1 MVSHEIVKSHA
12 YLKIILTRLLCND
25 FNNCAV
31 HTYLMMV
38 RVIRRSGHH
47 SRGGRNGFVSVVN
60 HLIHASHTTSID
72 NHINFV
78 HLSLQSHGVIGSGAS
93 TCCTCVVI
101 ACHYAS
107 IGTCTFWSQRVI
119 YMTHFNLCKSIAKNY
134 LPPMKITFCKPVS

>member
-1 MVSHEIVKSHA
+1 MVKCA
-12 YLKIILTRLLCND
+12 YL
-25 FNNCAV
+25 
-31 HTYLMMV
+31 MV
-38 RVIRRSGHH
+38 VWVIGGRSGHH
-47 SRGGRNGFVSVVN
+47 SSGGRNGFVSVVN
-60 HLIHASHTTSID
+60 HLIHASHTTSIY

-78 HLSLQSHGVIGSGAS
+78 HLCLQSHGVIGTGASTCRCS

-134 LPPMKITFCKPVS
+134 LSPGRPAGWPTNENYFLQACLIEEES